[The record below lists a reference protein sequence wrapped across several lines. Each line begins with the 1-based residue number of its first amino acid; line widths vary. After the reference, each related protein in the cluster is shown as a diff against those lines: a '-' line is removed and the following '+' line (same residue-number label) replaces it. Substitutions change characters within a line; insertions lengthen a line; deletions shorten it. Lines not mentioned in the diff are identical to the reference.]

1 MLLLSTRL
9 VAHLSRAVS
18 EVSSVHLVGKH
29 EGERL
34 IVTLDLVFFVGMLL
48 LKPSIGVEVV

>member
-1 MLLLSTRL
+1 M
-9 VAHLSRAVS
+9 AHLSRAVS